1 MTVVNLLYRRKQMT
15 IDSKKIIEL
24 GSSLPLASNEKGI
37 MAAFGVYV
45 AMNYNEF
52 YFKLVSKI
60 INMVGDKEAVSV
72 EQKLYDAVLACG
84 YHTFHGART
93 SMHWRDFI
101 LPMIKTPE
109 DEVHA
114 LVAFTNVFGI
124 GYIEVEELI
133 PGKKLVTT
141 VRNAYDPGRYL
152 EEYGPQPRG
161 RCYMFN
167 ACTASYMDLVYAPK
181 YPDGMGTFVSK
192 EVTCRSMG
200 DSICKFVAE
209 LVHPR

>member
-1 MTVVNLLYRRKQMT
+1 MTGVSSGCQEKIMA

-24 GSSLPLASNEKGI
+24 GSSLPIASNEKGI

-52 YFKLVSKI
+52 FFKLVSRILHK
-60 INMVGDKEAVSV
+60 VDDTEARAV
-72 EQKLYDAVLACG
+72 EQKLYAAVLECG

-101 LPMIKTPE
+101 LPMITSPE
-109 DEVHA
+109 DEIHA
-114 LVAFTNVFGI
+114 LVAFTNIFGI

-133 PGKKLVTT
+133 PGRKLITT
-141 VRNAYDPGRYL
+141 VTNAYDPGRYL
-152 EEYGPQPRG
+152 EEYGIQPRG

-167 ACTASYMDLVYAPK
+167 ACTASYMDLVYAPE
-181 YPDGMGTFVSK
+181 YPDGMGTFTST
-192 EVTCRSMG
+192 EVACRAMG
-200 DSICKFVAE
+200 DPVCRFVAE
-209 LVHPR
+209 LK

>member
-1 MTVVNLLYRRKQMT
+1 MA
-15 IDSKKIIEL
+15 IDSKKIIEIA
-24 GSSLPLASNEKGI
+24 SSLPIASNEKGI

-52 YFKLVSKI
+52 FFQLVSKI
-60 INMVGDKEAVSV
+60 IRMVDDKEARAV
-72 EQKLYDAVLACG
+72 EQNLYDAVLECA
-84 YHTFHGART
+84 YHTFHGARS
-93 SMHWRDFI
+93 SMHWRDLI

-133 PGKKLVTT
+133 PGEKLVTT
-141 VRNAYDPGRYL
+141 VKNAYDPGRYL

-167 ACTASYMDLVYAPK
+167 ACNASYMDLVYAPK
-181 YPDGMGTFVSK
+181 YPNGMGTFISR
-192 EVTCRSMG
+192 EVMCRSM
-200 DSICKFVAE
+200 DHPACKFVAE
-209 LVHPR
+209 LHQSR